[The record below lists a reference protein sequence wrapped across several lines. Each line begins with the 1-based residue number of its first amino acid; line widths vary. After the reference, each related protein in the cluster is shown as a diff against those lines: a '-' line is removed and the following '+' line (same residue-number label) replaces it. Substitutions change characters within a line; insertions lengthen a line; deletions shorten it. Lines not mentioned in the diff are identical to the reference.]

1 MLLKKWGSSC
11 LCAWYQDFVN
21 SGQVQDTVRVF
32 LKMELHHAPIP
43 PIAPVVSKPQM
54 LSHMHGIARHD
65 ISHAPGHNCINL
77 GVLDD
82 VCSKGRCQRAQH
94 ILLVLHQMQ
103 HFSSSQFHSS
113 QPDDFTS
120 NMRVMIHDRDE
131 TVLERHC

>member
-1 MLLKKWGSSC
+1 
-11 LCAWYQDFVN
+11 
-21 SGQVQDTVRVF
+21 
-32 LKMELHHAPIP
+32 
-43 PIAPVVSKPQM
+43 
-54 LSHMHGIARHD
+54 MHGIARHD